1 MVMIELR
8 TPSRLHFGLLAL
20 GAMRSRQF
28 GGVGLMVR
36 KPDLVV
42 RVESAD
48 DGVRA
53 TGPMADRAA
62 TFGQRFVE
70 RAKERGV
77 GRTIDGARIKVRRAP
92 RPHTGLGTGTQLAMA
107 VARGLAALVG
117 RDDLGPSELARLV
130 GRGKRSAIGLHGFFH
145 GGLIVEGG
153 KRNNDG
159 VSPMV
164 VQQSFPDDWPIVV
177 VTPDRLAGLAG
188 QRETHAFSTMTPTPD
203 AVTGRLCELTLL
215 GLLPAVIERDL
226 ATFGDAL
233 YEMQQVVG
241 QCFAAAQGGVYADPM
256 LERIVGCVRE
266 LGVRG
271 VGQSSWGPTVYAVT
285 PNEQV
290 ARDVTRRV
298 RERFDLSEAEVRV
311 TWADNQGSSVRDVSA
326 EARRQ
331 T

>member
-1 MVMIELR
+1 MIEIR

-36 KPDLVV
+36 EPDLVV
-42 RVESAD
+42 RVERAD
-48 DGVRA
+48 DGFDA
-53 TGPMADRAA
+53 SGPMTDRAVA
-62 TFGQRFVE
+62 FAKRFAE
-70 RAKERGV
+70 RAQQRSI
-77 GRTIDGARIKVRRAP
+77 GRAISGARISVRRAP

-107 VARGLAALVG
+107 VARGLAALIG
-117 RDDLGPSELARLV
+117 RDELGPAELARLV
-130 GRGKRSAIGLHGFFH
+130 GRGRRSAIGLHGFFH

-153 KRNNDG
+153 KRDSDG

-177 VTPDRLAGLAG
+177 VTPERLAGLAG

-203 AVTGRLCELTLL
+203 SVTGRLCELTLL

-226 ATFGDAL
+226 DTFGDAL

-256 LERIVGCVRE
+256 LERIVGCIRE
-266 LGVRG
+266 SGVRG

-290 ARDVTRRV
+290 ADEIARRV
-298 RERFDLSEAEVRV
+298 RDRFDLADTEVRV
-311 TWADNQGSSVRDVSA
+311 TWADNQGSSLKEIKSG
-326 EARRQ
+326 AREPS
-331 T
+331 